1 MLNLSKKLKIKQKL
15 MLVIKISFGAFIGL
29 IVGILS
35 FIVLGS
41 ILSSF
46 SIPKPTEI
54 YRYSS
59 QKSLIEFFLV
69 FYPIAFMI
77 FGSIAGGCLT
87 AFHNMQKSD

>member
-1 MLNLSKKLKIKQKL
+1 MLNLSKKLKIEQKL
-15 MLVIKISFGAFIGL
+15 MLVIKISFGAFIGF

-46 SIPKPTEI
+46 SIPKPTEF

-59 QKSLIEFFLV
+59 QKSLIEFL
-69 FYPIAFMI
+69 I
-77 FGSIAGGCLT
+77 FFVVP
-87 AFHNMQKSD
+87 FHRKHHNKNLHKPLSGLIDANTK